1 MTRLTVN
8 GRNYNVAIEGT
19 GIPLVLLHGFTGS
32 AANWEE
38 VAAFLS
44 LTYTVIAIDL
54 PGHGCSD
61 APADPDLY
69 RIELV
74 AADLALLFER
84 LAACP
89 VNLLGYSMGGRLA
102 LYMARHYPE
111 LIRSL
116 VLESASPGLADP
128 RARDERRASDDALAR
143 RIEQD
148 GLPAFVDYWE
158 SIPLFASQQRLPEA
172 TRQQLRAQRLTS
184 NPVGLANS
192 LRGMGTGQQP
202 SLWEDLPLIQQPTL
216 LLAGELD
223 DKFVGIARA
232 MGERLPHAQVQIMP
246 GVGHTIHLEMPEAY
260 LMQVLMFVHMAQFA
274 PSVKDDA
281 VCPTPSLH
289 LTPAVGRAAAR

>member
-8 GRNYNVAIEGT
+8 GLNYNVVIRGS
-19 GIPLVLLHGFTGS
+19 GIPLVMLHGFTGS
-32 AANWEE
+32 GTNWQAAADE
-38 VAAFLS
+38 LS
-44 LTYTVIAIDL
+44 LTYTVITIDL
-54 PGHGCSD
+54 PGHGRSD
-61 APADPDLY
+61 APADPARY
-69 RIELV
+69 RMEAV

-202 SLWEDLPLIQQPTL
+202 SLWEDLALVRQPVL

-223 DKFVGIARA
+223 AKFVNIARA
-232 MGERLPHAQVQIMP
+232 MGERLPRAQVQIMP
-246 GVGHTIHLEMPEAY
+246 GAGHTIHLETPEVY
-260 LMQVLMFVHMAQFA
+260 LMQVLMFVHVAQLL
-274 PSVKDDA
+274 PSEKDNPA
-281 VCPTPSLH
+281 CRTPSMN
-289 LTPAVGRAAAR
+289 LTPPLVRAAAR